1 MLEQLTERDCKIIS
15 ILLKGKGDW
24 DYVTTA
30 GGFANRK
37 SAQKAARR
45 VTAKLPLP
53 NPPTGSPTTQLP
65 TPQATRKPQT
75 TRPKTGGLRSNA
87 SAGRKNGLVSR
98 KGANSNI
105 MRNGMSYTR
114 ANPSDGQTNVEE
126 EGQGLDREG
135 VGEGEA
141 QSMVE
146 GVGQGMDQGFD
157 RFVVGRPYNE
167 KVDRD
172 FRQSHR
178 DALRAD
184 HSSEDEEEEEH
195 DNDDDDDEMEW

>member
-87 SAGRKNGLVSR
+87 SAGRPSTSK
-98 KGANSNI
+98 KD
-105 MRNGMSYTR
+105 M

-195 DNDDDDDEMEW
+195 DNDDDDDDEMEW